1 VVVVAPAIQTI
12 LELVVVLEA
21 AVLLQLVLLVL
32 ELLDKVTQVQ

>member
-1 VVVVAPAIQTI
+1 VVVVAPAVQTI
-12 LELVVVLEA
+12 LGLVVVLEA